1 MYFKKKIERLLK
13 IDQIENMKIIEK
25 TPENI
30 SDRKH
35 EIFKIIKKN
44 KIKKVK
50 KKIGQYNDNK

>member
-1 MYFKKKIERLLK
+1 
-13 IDQIENMKIIEK
+13 MKIIEK